1 VNSAVTY
8 LGLVHVGLLIA
19 FVISLFGVGWF
30 WLFAFAASMSDSQ
43 QNDTPWMDWLIIT
56 HVVPVALL
64 VAWWL
69 T

>member
-8 LGLVHVGLLIA
+8 LGLIHVGLLIA

-30 WLFAFAASMSDSQ
+30 WLYVVAALGTDSMGSGV
-43 QNDTPWMDWLIIT
+43 PWMAWLIIA

-64 VAWWL
+64 VAWWI